1 MKGVSRKLVNLR
13 LTPFYVGLPQ
23 SKRAAQE
30 GWGCRRLSWTGNS
43 PARRLCSPV
52 QAPDKNRM
60 NGSAIAGKDA
70 FHRVPLFTPPE

>member
-23 SKRAAQE
+23 SKRAAQD
-30 GWGCRRLSWTGNS
+30 GWACRRLSRTGNS